1 MYKVIKYFTDLQ
13 DNNYAYYVGDTFPRN
28 GVEVGAERTAELS
41 SDKNLQGVP
50 LIEISIHAPRVG
62 SDRENAMLKRQ
73 QELFQSTLPV
83 WGATS

>member
-28 GVEVGAERTAELS
+28 GVEVGAERIAELS

-50 LIEISIHAPRVG
+50 LIEEVA
-62 SDRENAMLKRQ
+62 EKQKRTRKKKD
-73 QELFQSTLPV
+73 EE
-83 WGATS
+83 

>member
-28 GVEVGAERTAELS
+28 GVEAGAERIAELS

-50 LIEISIHAPRVG
+50 LIEEVAEKP
-62 SDRENAMLKRQ
+62 KRTRKK
-73 QELFQSTLPV
+73 EITNRD
-83 WGATS
+83 

>member
-28 GVEVGAERTAELS
+28 GVEAGAERIAELS

-50 LIEISIHAPRVG
+50 LIEEVV
-62 SDRENAMLKRQ
+62 EKTKRTRKKKD
-73 QELFQSTLPV
+73 EE
-83 WGATS
+83 